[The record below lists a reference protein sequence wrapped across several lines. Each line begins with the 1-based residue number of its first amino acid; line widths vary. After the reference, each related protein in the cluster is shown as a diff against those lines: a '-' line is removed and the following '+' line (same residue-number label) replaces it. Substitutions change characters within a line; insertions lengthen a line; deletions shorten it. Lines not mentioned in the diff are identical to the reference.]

1 MIDYIEG
8 DRQYDVKHVLTSP
21 MDSRAE
27 EVA

>member
-1 MIDYIEG
+1 MIDYMEG
-8 DRQYDVKHVLTSP
+8 DRRSHSNHFLTSP